1 MNRQL
6 VAFLSLFSLV
16 LVLSV
21 YYVML
26 PSTSNQLVSENTDV
40 VYKDATTLYFET
52 LDMERDQEHE
62 EYMDEMIAVYEG
74 LNDQYTLEEALI
86 NINNRKKIIEEE
98 DKIEDFLKT
107 VGYSSSYCEVNGT
120 DYIKVVVYSTKQDF
134 EEVDKIM
141 YQVQNLINRQ
151 VSTFIVEFQD

>member
-26 PSTSNQLVSENTDV
+26 PSPSNQLSDNNSSI

-52 LDMERDQEHE
+52 LDMEREEAHQEYLDQ
-62 EYMDEMIAVYEG
+62 MIAVYEG
-74 LNDQYTLEEALI
+74 KSDKYTIEEAFL
-86 NINNRKKIIEEE
+86 NIANRKNIMKEESE
-98 DKIEDFLKT
+98 VETYLKT
-107 VGYSSSYCEVNGT
+107 LGYSSCYCEIEGEN
-120 DYIKVVVYSTKQDF
+120 YIKVVVFSNKKDF
-134 EEVDKIM
+134 AEIDKII
-141 YQVQNLINRQ
+141 YQVQNLLNRDF
-151 VSTFIVEFQD
+151 STFLVEFQD